1 MKWCKSPRASHQ
13 PFCSFFFYWILGLD
27 VLSFFFCLNSLDE
40 AHVGKTVNAYLKD
53 EFMFD
58 AHPPLGKLIL
68 TGVASLSK
76 YNGSFAFDEIGE

>member
-1 MKWCKSPRASHQ
+1 M
-13 PFCSFFFYWILGLD
+13 
-27 VLSFFFCLNSLDE
+27 
-40 AHVGKTVNAYLKD
+40 GKTVNAYLKD

-68 TGVASLSK
+68 AGVASIFN